1 MALLSMKSVSRA
13 KTINR
18 RQSHPIF
25 VGGIGGLSE
34 KEKKEL
40 LGCASG
46 LDRIILLL
54 LFETGLEIDDLIG
67 VKTSDI
73 DFQEETMLIRTSGE
87 EKRVSSAT
95 LAEIK
100 SYLGRR
106 PGQVYLL
113 EGRCGKPITAK
124 WKRCVLDKILPCKA
138 S

>member
-1 MALLSMKSVSRA
+1 MALLSMKSVSWA
-13 KTINR
+13 KSIKRWQTR
-18 RQSHPIF
+18 PIF

-34 KEKKEL
+34 KEKKKL

-46 LDRIILLL
+46 LDKIILLL

-100 SYLGRR
+100 SYLGGR

>member
-1 MALLSMKSVSRA
+1 MKSVSWA

-18 RQSHPIF
+18 MLSHPLF
-25 VGGIGGLSE
+25 VGGISGLSE
-34 KEKKEL
+34 KEKKKL
-40 LGCASG
+40 LEYASG

-67 VKTSDI
+67 VRTSDI
-73 DFQEETMLIRTSGE
+73 DFQEETILFRTSGE
-87 EKRVSSAT
+87 EKSVSSAT
-95 LAEIK
+95 MADIR
-100 SYLGRR
+100 SYLEGR

-124 WKRCVLDKILPCKA
+124 WKRCVLDRILPCKD